1 LILND
6 EPKMADLT
14 NFNVRNKSRYAKHS
28 MIPGILIFSAVL
40 LAFSLLPTSPIHSQ
54 EVGKA
59 YSQYLKAPSEE
70 TRRVYEATVD
80 RVNRP
85 FHILQY
91 FSAIC
96 GLTLPLVFIF
106 WRRKSNGI
114 LSWP

>member
-14 NFNVRNKSRYAKHS
+14 NFNVRNKAAIREAS
-28 MIPGILIFSAVL
+28 MIPGILICSTVL
-40 LAFSLLPTSPIHSQ
+40 LAFSLLPNPIHSQ
-54 EVGKA
+54 KVGKA

-70 TRRVYEATVD
+70 TRRVYEATAD

-91 FSAIC
+91 SSAIC

-114 LSWP
+114 LARP

>member
-1 LILND
+1 
-6 EPKMADLT
+6 MAGLT
-14 NFNVRNKSRYAKHS
+14 DFNLRNKAAIRKACA
-28 MIPGILIFSAVL
+28 IVGILSCSTVL
-40 LAFSLLPTSPIHSQ
+40 LAFSLLPTSPTNGQ
-54 EVGKA
+54 EVIKA

-91 FSAIC
+91 SSAIC

-106 WRRKSNGI
+106 WRRKSNRIPGR
-114 LSWP
+114 P

>member
-1 LILND
+1 MS
-6 EPKMADLT
+6 PKMADLT
-14 NFNVRNKSRYAKHS
+14 NFNLRNKAAIREACA
-28 MIPGILIFSAVL
+28 IVGILICSTVL
-40 LAFSLLPTSPIHSQ
+40 LAFSLLPTTPIHSQ

-59 YSQYLKAPSEE
+59 YSQYMKAPSEE
-70 TRRVYEATVD
+70 TRRLYEDTVD

-91 FSAIC
+91 SSAIC

-114 LSWP
+114 LARP